1 MAQRNKTHSPAK
13 IKSTSALRKNE
24 QVKFPIDLQAFLPFR
39 FFQMGL
45 KMSDAGNKLS
55 QLIRESNV
63 PIGDREWRVIAL
75 LGSYGG
81 LTNGQLAKISSLDAA
96 TISRAV
102 KTLKGIGFVDT
113 MQSKRDRRRLLIFL
127 TKAGARYHDQITP
140 KRIET
145 GELIAAGLTSQEL
158 KSLLRILDKIDRHLE
173 HLESE
178 LDDEWE

>member
-1 MAQRNKTHSPAK
+1 MVKSKVKPAANIKNKPAF
-13 IKSTSALRKNE
+13 RKTA
-24 QVKFPIDLQAFLPFR
+24 QVKDPIDLQTFLPFR

-45 KMSDAGNKLS
+45 RMSDAGNKLS
-55 QLIRESNV
+55 ELIRESNT

-127 TKAGARYHDQITP
+127 TEDGASYHDQITP

-145 GELIAAGLTSQEL
+145 GELIAAGLNSQEL
-158 KSLLRILDKIDRHLE
+158 KSLLRILDKLDRHME